1 MARDD
6 TKAEL
11 DEVWLDKALGRRAS
25 MAEIDEFVERVAILV
40 CDAGIDEARA
50 RTMALEM
57 IK

>member
-1 MARDD
+1 
-6 TKAEL
+6 
-11 DEVWLDKALGRRAS
+11 